1 MLNNKIKIIN
11 TDWTDFI
18 ILNFDNLS
26 LYRVTKKDDKATFT
40 IKNNILIIKWLN
52 WNEEYFAEYNDLFY
66 KLNKINFITD
76 TWEDICYID
85 YNNNFVYR
93 PNENQKGIMSILK
106 NNTYHITWNILKKNF
121 LSNILNIKIK
131 KNNEIELE
139 KIEPLSNYIIP
150 NFIHFVY
157 GFKKQDKEFDL
168 YKYLAIKSA
177 IDVNNPD
184 KVYFHYKYEPF
195 GKYWNMIK
203 PYLTLEYVEPAS
215 EIYGNSLLHYA
226 HQADVTRLQKLQKYG
241 GIYLDIDTICLKS
254 FNDLRKYDFVIGA
267 QGNKN
272 NSEIYGLCNAVM
284 LSKPNC
290 EFVIEWI
297 DTYTTFRSTGRDE
310 YWDEHSVLMPLKL
323 SYKYSNKI
331 KILDNNAFYNPLW
344 YNINEILFNKD
355 INIDEYKKI
364 INNNYC
370 IHLWDTYSNEY
381 LSNLTEDY
389 LLNEN
394 TLYNIF
400 ARKFIR
406 NKISIVFLTFN
417 RLETTKECLES
428 YLKCLNNDN
437 ILEILIF
444 DNNSDN
450 ETKNFL
456 IHYERKHNKIKIIF
470 NKENIGV
477 CPGRIQLFKEA
488 KGDIICS
495 LDSDAKLLDES
506 FFNYIIEKLYDEKYG
521 IIGISGAYIK
531 SWTFGNQEDINNE
544 DDSEYYCHHISGCC
558 QIFRRDLFDV
568 GFKLDENY
576 GFFWCE
582 DTDLSF
588 QSLYLNKINYRING
602 KKYINHKWGGGG
614 SNYNELFLKN
624 WDYLKNKWKNKIL
637 KDIR

>member
-602 KKYINHKWGGGG
+602 KKYINHKWGGSG